1 MTAAELA
8 ALDLPGR
15 ARAARDAYVATLA
28 ELVRHE
34 SPSLAVDA
42 CNALADH
49 LEGRLEAD
57 GWSVTRAA
65 RDGAGDV
72 VTARLEGTGPATP
85 GTPHGTLLLAHY
97 DTVWP
102 LGTLET
108 MPVRVEGDVLAGPG
122 AFDMKAGIATAL
134 HATAIAREAGGL
146 GEPVTLLVTSD
157 EEVGSD
163 RSREVI
169 EATAAEHARVL
180 VLEPGTADGAIKVAR
195 KGVAMLRFTL
205 EGVPSHAGL
214 APEDGASALRE
225 FAHLLPWAE
234 DLADP
239 AAGTTLSVTMASG
252 GSAGNV
258 VAAHAEAHAD
268 LRVARADEADRV
280 LAALATYEARDPRV
294 TATLHGD
301 VNRPPMEAT
310 PANRALAAH
319 AKGLADALGLPWR
332 ETSVGGASDGNFT
345 SAAGIATL
353 DGLGAVGDG
362 AHAHHEHVRIDATLE
377 RVALLAGLLLRPTA

>member
-1 MTAAELA
+1 MTDAAFA

-15 ARAARDAYVATLA
+15 ARAARDAYVATLS

-42 CNALADH
+42 CNALADLLQRQ
-49 LEGRLEAD
+49 LEED
-57 GWSVTRAA
+57 GWTVTRAA

-72 VTARLEGTGPATP
+72 VTAHLAGEAAPDP
-85 GTPHGTLLLAHY
+85 GAPHGTLLLAHY

-108 MPVRVEGDVLAGPG
+108 MPLRVDEDVLAGPG
-122 AFDMKAGIATAL
+122 AFDMKAGIATAR
-134 HATAIAREAGGL
+134 HAAALARAAGPL
-146 GEPVTLLVTSD
+146 PERVTLLVTSD
-157 EEVGSD
+157 EEVGSG
-163 RSREVI
+163 RSRDVI
-169 EATAAEHARVL
+169 EATAREHARVL
-180 VLEPGTADGAIKVAR
+180 VLEPGTADGSIKVAR
-195 KGVAMLRFTL
+195 KGVGMLRFVL

-234 DLADP
+234 ALADP
-239 AAGTTLSVTMASG
+239 AVGTTLSVTMASG

-280 LAALATYEARDPRV
+280 LEALSTYVPRDPRV
-294 TATLHGD
+294 TATLRGE

-310 PANRALAAH
+310 PANRALADH
-319 AKGLADALGLPWR
+319 AKGLAEAMGLPWR

-345 SAAGIATL
+345 SAAGVATL

-362 AHAHHEHVRIDATLE
+362 AHAHH
-377 RVALLAGLLLRPTA
+377 